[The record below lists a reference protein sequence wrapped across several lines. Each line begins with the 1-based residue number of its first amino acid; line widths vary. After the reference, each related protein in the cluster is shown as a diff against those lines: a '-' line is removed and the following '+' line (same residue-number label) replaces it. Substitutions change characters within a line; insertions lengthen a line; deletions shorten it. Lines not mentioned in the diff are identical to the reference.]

1 MYLDILLF
9 IDFFAEIPEL
19 FDPSKSNFV
28 PLFLEYV
35 LGRIYRELVC
45 FCDSSISTVLKSQS
59 SFCCSRSLD
68 AILSMCNNASIS
80 ASLLSLFSALGAVAR
95 CHHAIHLWESESVA
109 PEHMSTKVWKIR
121 ESL

>member
-1 MYLDILLF
+1 MT
-9 IDFFAEIPEL
+9 EIPEL
-19 FDPSKSNFV
+19 FDPSQSSFV

-45 FCDSSISTVLKSQS
+45 FCDSSIKSELKEQS

-68 AILSMCNNASIS
+68 AFLSMCNS
-80 ASLLSLFSALGAVAR
+80 ARIGTSLLSLASVLGAVSH
-95 CHHAIHLWESESVA
+95 CHHAIHLWECESSF
-109 PEHMSTKVWKIR
+109 PDEMSMKVWKIK